1 MITVEGL
8 SKNYGQ
14 REILHNLSFKV
25 NRGEIVGFLGPNGA
39 GKSTLMK
46 ILAGYLPPTSGSV
59 LIHGLDLFKN
69 SLEVRSCLGYLP
81 ENVPL
86 YPEMRVGEYLRYRAA
101 LKRVRSRRIAEK
113 VIDVLDLC
121 NLRSVEE
128 ELIGTLSKGYRQ
140 RVGLADALVNEPDL
154 LILDEPTM
162 ALDPKQQSEI
172 CSLIKTLAKRH
183 TVLLSSHFL
192 NESEAMCHRLII
204 LNRGEI
210 AAQGTPKELRQRFS
224 MPTASLNELFIA
236 ITHQEEEQTSS

>member
-1 MITVEGL
+1 MITVEAL
-8 SKNYGQ
+8 SKSYGQ
-14 REILHNLSFKV
+14 REVLHDLSFRV
-25 NRGEIVGFLGPNGA
+25 NKGEIIGFLGPNGA

-59 LIHGLDLFKN
+59 SIHGLDLLKN

-86 YPEMRVGEYLRYRAA
+86 YPEMRVCEYLYYRAA

-121 NLRSVEE
+121 KLRSVEGQ
-128 ELIGTLSKGYRQ
+128 LIGTLSKGYRQ

-162 ALDPKQQSEI
+162 ALDLKQQSEI

-183 TVLLSSHFL
+183 TVLLSSHL
-192 NESEAMCHRLII
+192 LEEAEAMCHRLII
-204 LNRGEI
+204 LNSGKI
-210 AAQGTPKELRQRFS
+210 VAQGTPEELRQRFS
-224 MPTASLNELFIA
+224 MPTASLKELFTA
-236 ITHQEEEQTSS
+236 ITHREEN